1 MASPVSQ
8 QPPEPAG
15 RPSPPDSGAL
25 DVRPGRREDAAE
37 IARLIVRENARPAD
51 AGEIERYLTHA
62 PSVVA
67 VVNGEIVGV
76 VYSRPFSPDILEWR
90 NGLVAAAHRRRG
102 VGQALV
108 ARMEEESRRAG
119 YRALIGVNCWKHTGA
134 TQERAS
140 AARAF
145 WRAMGW
151 TIVFATD
158 GSAVVAKHL

>member
-1 MASPVSQ
+1 MSHEF
-8 QPPEPAG
+8 PESAG
-15 RPSPPDSGAL
+15 HHAPTVEIRH
-25 DVRPGRREDAAE
+25 GRAQDADAV
-37 IARLIVRENARPAD
+37 ARLIVRENTRPAD
-51 AGEIERYLTHA
+51 ATEIERYLAQA

-67 VVNGEIVGV
+67 VVDGEIVGTI
-76 VYSRPFSPDILEWR
+76 YSRQFSPDILEWR
-90 NGLVAAAHRRRG
+90 NGLVAAEYRRRG
-102 VGQALV
+102 VGRRLV
-108 ARMEEESRRAG
+108 AQMEEESRRAG
-119 YRALIGVNCWKHTGA
+119 YRALIGVNCWKHKGA

>member
-1 MASPVSQ
+1 MTSQKPPV
-8 QPPEPAG
+8 PAG
-15 RPSPPDSGAL
+15 DTGVSLPLAAIEI
-25 DVRPGRREDAAE
+25 RPGRPEDAAA
-37 IARLIVRENARPAD
+37 IAELIVRENTRPAD
-51 AGEIERYLTHA
+51 ATEIAGYLARA

-67 VVNGEIVGV
+67 VIDGELVGV
-76 VYSRPFSPDILEWR
+76 IYSRQFSPDILEWR

-102 VGQALV
+102 LGRRLV
-108 ARMEEESRRAG
+108 TAMEAQSRRAG
-119 YRALIGVNCWKHTGA
+119 FRALIGVNCWKHRGA

>member
-1 MASPVSQ
+1 MVAPVSHEF
-8 QPPEPAG
+8 PESAGHHAPAVEIRHG
-15 RPSPPDSGAL
+15 RAQ
-25 DVRPGRREDAAE
+25 DADAV
-37 IARLIVRENARPAD
+37 ARLIVRENTRPAD
-51 AGEIERYLTHA
+51 ATEIERYLAQA

-67 VVNGEIVGV
+67 VVDGEIVGTI
-76 VYSRPFSPDILEWR
+76 YSRQFSPDILEWR
-90 NGLVAAAHRRRG
+90 NGLVAAGYRRRG
-102 VGQALV
+102 VGRRLV
-108 ARMEEESRRAG
+108 AQMEEESRRAG
-119 YRALIGVNCWKHTGA
+119 YRALIGVNCWKHKGA